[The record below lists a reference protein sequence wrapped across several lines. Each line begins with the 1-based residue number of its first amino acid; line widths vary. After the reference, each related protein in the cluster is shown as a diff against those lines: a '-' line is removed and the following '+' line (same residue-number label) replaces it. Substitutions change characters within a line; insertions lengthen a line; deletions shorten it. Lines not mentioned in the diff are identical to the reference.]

1 MTVTLA
7 RAHVIAEQYLA
18 QVLPP
23 AVTSAG
29 GTGVYRHPAP
39 EEATVPFVT
48 VSYLGGRAIRPNGRT
63 LQGVEVCRFDVSAWD
78 TGKSALRAAALL
90 DAAVAAIEA
99 GAPATLPDGWVV
111 SATRTGPLGAPG
123 TTVERG
129 ITWQRE
135 AALIE
140 ILVST

>member
-1 MTVTLA
+1 VTLA
-7 RAHVIAEQYLA
+7 LAHTVAETYLA
-18 QVLPP
+18 QVLPG
-23 AVTSAG
+23 AVTAAG

-39 EEATVPFVT
+39 EDAVVPFVT
-48 VSYLGGRAIRPNGRT
+48 VSYLGGRAYRPNGRT
-63 LQGVEVCRFDVSAWD
+63 LSGVESCRFDLSAWD
-78 TGKSALRAAALL
+78 TGLSASRAAALL

-99 GAPATLPDGWVV
+99 GAPASLPSGQVL
-111 SATRTGPLGAPG
+111 SALRIAPLGAPG

-140 ILVST
+140 ILVSL